1 MIKGKLNFEDFQKF
15 NYILYDQY
23 LFRNLLS
30 IYENEKVKY
39 KILAINVFK
48 EKRVAPIVI
57 HIDSMSSALLQD
69 YYENIYLIEQT
80 EYLNKFDQMGLVQN
94 LIKTDLNLDDLAEQL
109 TKLMLINKNTL
120 FRFYDPRVLVHL
132 YMSRDYQVL
141 NTDIDRWLKRYFSI
155 FETWSFDLMEHSFE
169 INAVDFIS
177 EKSTQKS
184 KIQLENFDQIN
195 SKTKE
200 FSRKNVDFQ
209 ALIDFMEKQYL
220 AFEVK
225 DDR

>member
-69 YYENIYLIEQT
+69 YYENIYLIE
-80 EYLNKFDQMGLVQN
+80 
-94 LIKTDLNLDDLAEQL
+94 
-109 TKLMLINKNTL
+109 
-120 FRFYDPRVLVHL
+120 
-132 YMSRDYQVL
+132 
-141 NTDIDRWLKRYFSI
+141 
-155 FETWSFDLMEHSFE
+155 
-169 INAVDFIS
+169 
-177 EKSTQKS
+177 
-184 KIQLENFDQIN
+184 
-195 SKTKE
+195 
-200 FSRKNVDFQ
+200 
-209 ALIDFMEKQYL
+209 
-220 AFEVK
+220 
-225 DDR
+225 